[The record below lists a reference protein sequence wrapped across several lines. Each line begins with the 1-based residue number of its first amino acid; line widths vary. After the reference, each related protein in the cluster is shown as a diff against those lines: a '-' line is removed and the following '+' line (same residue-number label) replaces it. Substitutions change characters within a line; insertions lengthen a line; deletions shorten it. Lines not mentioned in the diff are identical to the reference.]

1 MKTTPSHTHTFATL
15 SLCFSVWVF
24 MILLAFSSVS
34 CMKSRRLE
42 SKPSSPP
49 LCRLGWGDV
58 NGRCVAMGL
67 SPLNLHFKFGPGLR
81 ELDSTDHKSQGVATT
96 TTSSELT
103 MICKILFALLLTQ
116 AVSFSPFLVPHTKV
130 RSIPMCDLFETFC
143 LIPRFFN
150 FKISFDSDFF
160 AAAPFYLRNI
170 Y

>member
-1 MKTTPSHTHTFATL
+1 
-15 SLCFSVWVF
+15 
-24 MILLAFSSVS
+24 
-34 CMKSRRLE
+34 
-42 SKPSSPP
+42 
-49 LCRLGWGDV
+49 
-58 NGRCVAMGL
+58 
-67 SPLNLHFKFGPGLR
+67 
-81 ELDSTDHKSQGVATT
+81 
-96 TTSSELT
+96 